1 MPKSSD
7 KHAKYYEAIIQLRPE
22 KQEVLDFI
30 LSEVERRDDV
40 FISKIEKL
48 KTGIDIYISSQN
60 FARSLGK
67 KLKNKFKG
75 DVKITRTI
83 FGMQRDT
90 GKIIY
95 RGTVLFRLK

>member
-1 MPKSSD
+1 MPNLSG
-7 KHAKYYEAIIQLRPE
+7 KHAKYYEAKIQLRPE

-30 LSEVERRDDV
+30 LSEVERRDDI

-48 KTGIDIYISSQN
+48 KTGLDIFISSQS

-75 DVKITRTI
+75 EVTITRTI
-83 FGMQRDT
+83 FGMKRDT

-95 RGTVLFRLK
+95 RGTILFRLK